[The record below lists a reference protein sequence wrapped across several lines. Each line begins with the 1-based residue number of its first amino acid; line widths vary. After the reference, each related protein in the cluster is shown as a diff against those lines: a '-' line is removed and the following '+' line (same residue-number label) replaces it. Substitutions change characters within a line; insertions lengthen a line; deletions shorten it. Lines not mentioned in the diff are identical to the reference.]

1 VIARFPKNN
10 IQNTTIR
17 IGFRIRKCWGKS
29 ATKPKNSNVP
39 GWSQDEYYR
48 MTIPTSTHNAAGG
61 VDFISLLIGK
71 EGQAVLNGDGPTPIV
86 PAIASGTG
94 IPAAI
99 QPKVKTT

>member
-10 IQNTTIR
+10 IRNTTISIGVR
-17 IGFRIRKCWGKS
+17 ISQYWGKS

-39 GWSQDEYYR
+39 GRSQREYYGV
-48 MTIPTSTHNAAGG
+48 TIPTSTHNAAGG
-61 VDFISLLIGK
+61 VDFINLLIGK
-71 EGQAVLNGDGPTPIV
+71 EGQAVLIGDSQTPIV

-99 QPKVKTT
+99 QPNVKTT